1 MTKRAVCHERLT
13 YAAVSAL
20 ALQLT
25 VTRSATAS
33 LRDVGRNK
41 NGPARASCIGSSAV
55 DDTDEA
61 YTR

>member
-25 VTRSATAS
+25 VTRSATA
-33 LRDVGRNK
+33 RDVGRNK